1 MAYPSEDGH
10 PSKYKLGPTWV
21 NFIHAMNAANHHAT
35 PPVLMLMGLLLT
47 HSLSGFLAFL
57 YWYLTAYPTRRIRNK
72 NIQNTTNRSFA
83 TINDIATACEH
94 YKTAAHYPQDCL
106 AHLIQ
111 TNLGGHLQLI

>member
-1 MAYPSEDGH
+1 
-10 PSKYKLGPTWV
+10 
-21 NFIHAMNAANHHAT
+21 
-35 PPVLMLMGLLLT
+35 MLIGLLLT

-106 AHLIQ
+106 AHLN
-111 TNLGGHLQLI
+111 TNKPRGTLTTDIKLKQKTSTHYGYRMSNGF